1 MFGFV
6 TNFNRFIFGF
16 VTKIFDFMFGFITK
30 GIVKAQTINHF
41 QKKHYLR
48 HFFRTSRKY
57 NGQNFR

>member
-6 TNFNRFIFGF
+6 TNF
-16 VTKIFDFMFGFITK
+16 FDFMFGFITK
-30 GIVKAQTINHF
+30 CIVKVQTINHF
-41 QKKHYLR
+41 SKKHYLR

>member
-16 VTKIFDFMFGFITK
+16 VTKIFDFMFEFITK

-41 QKKHYLR
+41 QKKTLFKA
-48 HFFRTSRKY
+48 FFQDKSKI
-57 NGQNFR
+57 